1 MAGMASLGRI
11 EGTKMSGPKLTP
23 KVTIVVP
30 AYNVADY
37 ILPCLASVTSQSWP
51 NIACIVVDDGS
62 QDDSAARVESLADPR
77 VTLIRQA
84 NAGVSAARNRGF
96 SESDGAYVMFLDGDD
111 LLHPTAIERLV
122 GALEAQPGAVAA
134 FGTFLKILPGGAPY
148 PGQKPLTRHAY
159 PDGDVLRA
167 MLNGNFLA
175 NGGHVLI
182 RREAAQAIGGFD
194 TTLRLSEDW
203 EYWCRLA
210 AHGPFAFIGREPEVF
225 YLRVRPGSSSGGL
238 SVDWDNHLP
247 CLAAIG
253 GNPAIRARFQPA
265 EWRRITKAMRAS
277 QMWEAGRVNFT
288 MRRFGPARRL
298 MLGALALKPDM
309 KRAAMFAA
317 AQLSHATNRSLLS
330 RLRFR
335 DADVQ
340 ADEFIQN

>member
-1 MAGMASLGRI
+1 MAGAIRRAGRI
-11 EGTKMSGPKLTP
+11 ERTTMSDPKLTP

-37 ILPCLASVTSQSWP
+37 ILPCLASVTSQSWA

-62 QDDSAARVESLADPR
+62 SDDSAARVEALADAR
-77 VTLIRQA
+77 IKLIRQA
-84 NAGVSAARNRGF
+84 NAGVSSARNRGF
-96 SESDGAYVMFLDGDD
+96 SESDGDFVMFLDGDD

-122 GALEAQPGAVAA
+122 TALQDRPAAVAA
-134 FGTFLKILPGGAPY
+134 FGTFLKILPGGAAY
-148 PGQKPLTRHAY
+148 PGQKPLSRHVY

-167 MLNGNFLA
+167 MLGGNFLA

-182 RREAAQAIGGFD
+182 RRQAAQAIGGFD
-194 TTLRLSEDW
+194 TRLRLSEDW

-210 AHGPFAFIGREPEVF
+210 AFGPFAFIGREPEVF

-238 SVDWDNHLP
+238 SVDWANHLP
-247 CLAAIG
+247 CLDAIAS
-253 GNPAIRARFQPA
+253 NPDISGRFRPA
-265 EWRRITKAMRAS
+265 EWHRLVKSMRAS

-298 MLGALALKPDM
+298 MLGALALKPDL
-309 KRAAMFAA
+309 KRTLMFAA
-317 AQLSHATNRSLLS
+317 AQFAQATNRSPVS

-340 ADEFIQN
+340 ADQFT